1 MNLVLLAV
9 TTHAISLFPSVFS
22 LTTPMHPLDKMADE
36 NSSQHMTA
44 TQGSVYLITSDGK
57 LLNLPIPSRSPKD
70 PLNWSLLRRT
80 LALTS
85 MSLFTIVGLVQV
97 QGTGMLL
104 GLASLE
110 QEYTPEVIQ
119 FFSKLVRSNLK
130 HLLTTV

>member
-1 MNLVLLAV
+1 
-9 TTHAISLFPSVFS
+9 
-22 LTTPMHPLDKMADE
+22 MHPLDKMADE
-36 NSSQHMTA
+36 NSSWQMTA

-85 MSLFTIVGLVQV
+85 MSLFSIVGLVQV

-119 FFSKLVRSNLK
+119 FSQN
-130 HLLTTV
+130 